1 MFDSLIIPTF
11 SDKLCNWAAEQPDH
25 IAIDGPQG
33 AISYAL
39 LKDLSTAWAQWLHLE
54 GLRGGATVG
63 LAIRD
68 ETLHLVVT
76 LSLLQLGVKHITL
89 ASQDSAVQHAYL
101 CETVGVAHC
110 LADFDF
116 SLPDALPVLRLPA
129 SPPDAAPLNDS
140 VRNDDAGI
148 YLTGSGTTGV
158 PKIVCFTELQLAE
171 QALRGYGDYQR
182 ERVYRTASVEFNNS
196 KRLRLYTLYLGGCC
210 VLKMGNDK
218 SIHDMCR
225 DHHVT
230 WLELATFTAQ
240 DCVRASQSLGPLPA
254 FTRARLGGARVPI
267 ELRRDFTKMVC
278 SQLHISYG
286 ATELGGMTFCGPDK
300 VTDERETVG
309 SPLPSVSFE
318 IVDDTDQPVPTG
330 VVGHVRVK
338 AAGMA
343 DVYIGNDEA
352 SQRTFR
358 NGWFYPSDMARM
370 DADGYVVLHGR
381 RDDLMILN
389 GINIFPAEVER
400 MLENLPEVME
410 AACFPLKSSTHGE
423 IPVAAVILRNSGAM
437 TSAELLSHARQA
449 LGVRAPRAIAVVA
462 EFPRNT
468 QGKVVKRQ
476 LADQFGAPTA
486 R

>member
-1 MFDSLIIPTF
+1 MTPTF
-11 SDKLCNWAAEQPDH
+11 RNNLRNWAAEQPDG
-25 IAIDGPQG
+25 IAIDGPLG
-33 AISYAL
+33 TVSYAL
-39 LKDLSTAWAQWLHLE
+39 LNDQTTAWAQWLHVNGVRAGE
-54 GLRGGATVG
+54 TVG
-63 LAIRD
+63 LAVRE

-76 LSLLQLGVKHITL
+76 LALLQLGVKQITL

-101 CETVGVAHC
+101 CECVGATCC
-110 LADFDF
+110 LTDFDF
-116 SLPDALPVLRLPA
+116 SGPHALRVLRLPA
-129 SPPDAAPLNDS
+129 SPPEGSPLDASIQNG
-140 VRNDDAGI
+140 NGGI

-158 PKIVCFTELQLAE
+158 PKIVFFTELQLAE
-171 QALRGYGDYQR
+171 QALRGYGDYRR

-210 VLKMGNDK
+210 VLKMSNDK
-218 SIHDMCR
+218 SIHDICR
-225 DHHVT
+225 EHRVT

-254 FTRARLGGARVPI
+254 FTRVRLGGARVPI

-278 SQLHISYG
+278 SQLHVSYG
-286 ATELGGMTFCGPDK
+286 ATELGGITFCGPEK
-300 VTDERETVG
+300 VTDERESVG
-309 SPLPSVSFE
+309 RPLPGVSFE
-318 IVDDTDQPVPTG
+318 IVDDADQPVPSG

-343 DVYIGNDEA
+343 DAYVGNNEA
-352 SQRTFR
+352 SQRSFK
-358 NGWFYPSDMARM
+358 NGWFYPSDMARI

-400 MLENLPEVME
+400 MLENLPEVVE

-423 IPVAAVILRNSGAM
+423 IPVAAVILKHSGAM
-437 TSAELLSHARQA
+437 TSVELLSHARQA
-449 LGVRAPRAIAVVA
+449 LGVRAPRAIVVVA

-476 LADQFGAPTA
+476 LADHFGALA
-486 R
+486 SR